1 MAHIYDNITQ
11 LIGNTPLIALHNI
24 EKLYNLESHL
34 LIKLESLNPGGS
46 VKDRIAKAMIEGAE
60 KEGLLKKG
68 GTIIESTSGNT
79 GIGLALI
86 AAAKGYR
93 IILTMPDVMSIERRA
108 LLKGYGAELILTP
121 GSEGMGGAIAKA
133 QELLASIEG
142 SFMPSQFTN
151 QKNPEAHYNTTA
163 VELYRDTDG
172 DIDAFIAG
180 IGTGGTI
187 SGVGKFLK
195 EKNENISIIGVE
207 PTGSP
212 MLTQGKKG
220 PHKIQGIGAGFIPST
235 LNTAIYDEVITVENE
250 DAIRVAKEIA
260 LNEGI
265 SVGISSGAALH
276 AAIEVAKRAEFK
288 GKRVVALLPDNGD
301 RYLSTPLFEFDEK

>member
-1 MAHIYDNITQ
+1 MARIYDNIIQ

-24 EKLYNLESHL
+24 EKLYKLEANLI
-34 LIKLESLNPGGS
+34 IKLESLNPGGS
-46 VKDRIAKAMIEGAE
+46 VKDRIAKAMVEGAE
-60 KEGLLKKG
+60 KEGLLQPG

-93 IILTMPDVMSIERRA
+93 MILTMPDVMSIERRA

-121 GSEGMGGAIAKA
+121 GSEGMNGATSKA
-133 QELLASIEG
+133 QELLATIPG

-151 QKNPEAHYNTTA
+151 PKNPEAHYNTTA

-172 DIDAFIAG
+172 NIDAFIAG

-195 EKNENISIIGVE
+195 EKNSNITIIGVE

-212 MLTQGKKG
+212 MLSKGHKG
-220 PHKIQGIGAGFIPST
+220 PHKIQGIGAGFIPTT
-235 LNTAIYDEVITVENE
+235 LNTSIYDEIITVENE
-250 DAIRVAKEIA
+250 IAFKVAKEIA
-260 LNEGI
+260 THEGI
-265 SVGISSGAALH
+265 LVGISSGAALS
-276 AAIEVAKRAEFK
+276 AAIEVAKRKEFK
-288 GKRVVALLPDNGD
+288 EKTVVVLLPDNGD